1 MAQIL
6 SPDLP
11 RRLACSSQCAFYLR
25 GQARIAVTHISH
37 PGKEGHHLAAT
48 QGLLSSQPCTHTHTL
63 FFFPPD
69 RAPFNWPANDFFVK
83 SHWGPR
89 EGGRAGGRAR
99 PEPHTCLKLQDLG
112 DGPGQCPAVT
122 PGLAW
127 PHQQMFPAMES
138 CWPGLLGGGMNGPSS
153 YKCW

>member
-63 FFFPPD
+63 FFFFLQTVPLSTGQQMTSLL
-69 RAPFNWPANDFFVK
+69 RVTGAR
-83 SHWGPR
+83 GR
-89 EGGRAGGRAR
+89 EAGLVGG
-99 PEPHTCLKLQDLG
+99 Q
-112 DGPGQCPAVT
+112 GQSPTHASSYRIWVM
-122 PGLAW
+122 GLANVL
-127 PHQQMFPAMES
+127 Q
-138 CWPGLLGGGMNGPSS
+138 
-153 YKCW
+153 